1 MKAHEAKALI
11 QFSPSTSTPQVW
23 ADLGS
28 GSGTFTLALA
38 EHLPEGSQIIAI
50 DKRRRELAN
59 IPTSHAGVHIST
71 QEGDFLTSILP
82 KKLDGVLMANALHY
96 VKEKETFLSGLIK
109 HIGESAQLLIVEYD
123 TTSSNPWVSYP
134 IPKEELIRLAES
146 LKVATIAP
154 LGSRQSI
161 YGNREMYALLLSW

>member
-28 GSGTFTLALA
+28 GSGTFTIALA
-38 EHLPEGSQIIAI
+38 EHLSKGSQIIAI

-59 IPTSHAGVHIST
+59 IPTSHAGVQIST
-71 QEGDFLTSILP
+71 QEGDFLTTILP
-82 KKLDGVLMANALHY
+82 EKLNGVLMANALHY
-96 VKEKETFLSGLIK
+96 VREKEGFLAGLIK
-109 HIGESAQLLIVEYD
+109 HIGKSAQLLIVEYD
-123 TTSSNPWVSYP
+123 TTSSNPWVPYP
-134 IPKEELIRLAES
+134 IPKDELIGLAEG
-146 LKVATIAP
+146 LNVATIEP